1 MLEGQGNTGLQEKV
15 RAHSQSCD
23 WYPKHYHGNR
33 PVEQALHLKPYT
45 LGSSTAAD
53 QKLKVQLI
61 QALCRL
67 KVSSVPY
74 TRLNKH
80 ERLTSASSV
89 WRGFKAQGV
98 FPGREG
104 LTVLGCWRIFT

>member
-33 PVEQALHLKPYT
+33 QVEQALHLKPYT

-67 KVSSVPY
+67 NILVSSDALHPAEQ
-74 TRLNKH
+74 TRAVDIGFECL
-80 ERLTSASSV
+80 ERL
-89 WRGFKAQGV
+89 
-98 FPGREG
+98 
-104 LTVLGCWRIFT
+104 